1 MAPFFFIVRGDAE
14 IGARATDSHT
24 QTTTH
29 MVLQSIRD
37 RLTGIIAIF
46 ILGLLIIPFAFVGV
60 SSYFTSDAVNAVAV
74 VNDQEITSGEFNQ
87 GFQNYRRQMQ
97 ARLGAAFDAELFD
110 QAVVRRQFLD
120 RMIDEE
126 LLAQVSIDAGLTV
139 SDDSLAERI
148 RNLPA
153 FEVDGQFNSDVYQAS
168 LAAQGLTPQQFEQ
181 NMRTS
186 MVLNQLPAAI
196 QNSAITTNWELA
208 DYARLQDQE
217 RAFTAIMVPAAIAD
231 AAGEVDTGDV
241 EADDVADEATDA
253 EPTPE
258 VADPVVDEE
267 AVLAW
272 YEEHKDEYQTEERV
286 VVEYLELDA
295 ARLGGSVDP
304 DEDVLRA
311 RFEEQKA
318 RFITPESR
326 LVSHILL
333 ELDPD
338 APQVEVDTRE
348 EEAEELARRA
358 RDGEDFAELAR
369 ERSEDIGSADQG
381 GDLGWI
387 EPGFMVQA
395 FEDAAYELSLENP
408 ISEPVR
414 TGFGWHVIQL
424 RDIRPSEGMTFTEAR
439 DILLDEYRTEADE
452 RRFLE
457 QADRLVDIIY
467 EDPTTLSAAA
477 EELGLEVM
485 EAGPFGRLGG
495 EGIAANPEVVAAAF
509 SDLVLVQR
517 SVSDPIDL
525 GDNHMVLIHLK
536 EHLPQALMPLDE
548 VRDRVVES
556 VRRQQSMDA
565 ALVQAQD
572 VLAALEGGAVIG
584 EVAESRGLELVESE
598 AARRN
603 SPEITPRLRE
613 QLFLMEAP
621 AEEGGRVTQIV
632 ELEDGYAVV
641 ELKEVRDGVLAE
653 DDEMRR
659 QAYARRISNASAGEE
674 TLGFLRMLR
683 SQSTIEVYEDR
694 L

>member
-1 MAPFFFIVRGDAE
+1 
-14 IGARATDSHT
+14 
-24 QTTTH
+24 

-74 VNDQEITSGEFNQ
+74 VNDQEITSGEFSQ

-97 ARLGAAFDAELFD
+97 ARMGAAFDPELFD

-120 RMIDEE
+120 SMIDEE

-139 SDDSLAERI
+139 SDDALAERI
-148 RNLPA
+148 RNMPA
-153 FEVDGQFNSDVYQAS
+153 FEVDGQFNADVYQAS

-186 MVLNQLPAAI
+186 MVLSQLPAAI
-196 QNSAITTNWELA
+196 QGSAITTNWEVA

-217 RAFTAIMVPAAIAD
+217 RAFTAIIVPAAGAD
-231 AAGEVDTGDV
+231 AAGQADSGEGEVD
-241 EADDVADEATDA
+241 EAADEAADA

-258 VADPVVDEE
+258 AAEPDVDEE

-272 YEEHKDEYQTEERV
+272 YQEHQADYQTEERV
-286 VVEYLELDA
+286 IVEYLELDA
-295 ARLGGSVDP
+295 AQLGGSVDP
-304 DEDVLRA
+304 DEDVLKA
-311 RFEEQKA
+311 RFEEQKV

-348 EEAEELARRA
+348 QEAAELSRRA

-369 ERSEDIGSADQG
+369 QYSEDIGSAEQG

-395 FEDAAYELSLENP
+395 FEDAAYELTLENP
-408 ISEPVR
+408 ISEPIQ

-424 RDIRPSEGMTFTEAR
+424 RDIRPAEGMTFTEAR
-439 DILLDEYRTEADE
+439 DILLEEYRTEADE

-457 QADRLVDIIY
+457 QADRMVDIIY

-495 EGIAANPEVVAAAF
+495 EGIAANPEVVTAAF

-525 GDNHMVLIHLK
+525 GENHMVLIHLK

-556 VRRQQSMDA
+556 VRRQQAMDA
-565 ALVQAQD
+565 ALAQAQD
-572 VLAALEGGAVIG
+572 VLAALEEGAVIG
-584 EVAESRGLELVESE
+584 ELAESRGLELVESE

-632 ELEDGYAVV
+632 ELDDGYAVV
-641 ELKEVRDGVLAE
+641 ELKDVRDGVLAE
-653 DDEMRR
+653 DDEMRK
-659 QAYARRISNASAGEE
+659 QAYGRRITNASAGEE

-683 SQSTIEVYEDR
+683 SQATIEVYEDR

>member
-1 MAPFFFIVRGDAE
+1 
-14 IGARATDSHT
+14 
-24 QTTTH
+24 

-97 ARLGAAFDAELFD
+97 ARLGAAFDPELFD

-139 SDDSLAERI
+139 SDDTLAERI
-148 RNLPA
+148 RTLPA
-153 FEVDGQFNSDVYQAS
+153 FEVDGQFSADVYQAS

-217 RAFTAIMVPAAIAD
+217 RAFTAIMVPAADADDAD
-231 AAGEVDTGDV
+231 AVDTDDG

-258 VADPVVDEE
+258 AADPGVDEE

-272 YEEHKDEYQTEERV
+272 YQEHQADYQTEERV
-286 VVEYLELDA
+286 VIEYLELDA
-295 ARLGGSVDP
+295 AQLGGSVDP
-304 DEDVLRA
+304 DEDVLKA

-333 ELDPD
+333 ELAPD
-338 APQVEVDTRE
+338 AAQVEVDTRE
-348 EEAEELARRA
+348 QEAEELSRRV

-369 ERSEDIGSADQG
+369 EHSEDIGSAGQG

-395 FEDAAYELSLENP
+395 FEDAVYELTLEHP

-439 DILLDEYRTEADE
+439 DILLNEYRAEADE

-457 QADRLVDIIY
+457 QADRMVDIIY

-495 EGIAANPEVVAAAF
+495 EGIAANAEVVTAAF
-509 SDLVLVQR
+509 SDLVLAQR

-525 GDNHMVLIHLK
+525 GENHMVLIHLK

-556 VRRQQSMDA
+556 VRRQQAMDA
-565 ALVQAQD
+565 ALARAQE
-572 VLAALEGGAVIG
+572 VLASLEEGAVIG
-584 EVAESRGLELVESE
+584 ELAESRGLEVVESDV
-598 AARRN
+598 ARRN

-621 AEEGGRVTQIV
+621 AEEDGRVTQIV
-632 ELEDGYAVV
+632 ELDDGYAVV
-641 ELKEVRDGVLAE
+641 ELKDVRDGVLAD

-674 TLGFLRMLR
+674 ALGFLRMLR